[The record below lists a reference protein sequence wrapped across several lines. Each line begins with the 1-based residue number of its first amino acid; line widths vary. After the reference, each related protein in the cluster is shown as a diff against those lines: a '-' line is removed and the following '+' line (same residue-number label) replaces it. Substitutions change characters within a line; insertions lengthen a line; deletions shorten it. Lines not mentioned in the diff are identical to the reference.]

1 MAIESPTPP
10 EPVPTAPAP
19 AATTD
24 VPVPQWSYPPEG
36 LVVAEEVANVEAEK
50 RYAATQLL
58 LIRRRFVRNRVAVV
72 GGVVILAFYIAALV
86 ANVLAPYDADQRFDL
101 AVYVPPQ
108 PIYLVDNGRVYPHV
122 LGLRLTTDAETL
134 RRTYTPDPRTK
145 VPLEFFVH
153 GTPYRLFGLLPTDIH
168 LFGVSRDDM
177 GVFLLGTDRQGRD
190 QLSRLLIG
198 SQISLTIGLV
208 GVFLSL
214 LIGSVLGVASGYYG
228 GWVDDLIQRL
238 IEVVRSFPAIPL
250 WMALAAAFP
259 PHWPALQVYFAIS
272 VVLSLIGWT
281 WLARQLRGKV
291 LALREE
297 EFVLATQLAGGSDAR
312 VIFRHLIPAVSGH
325 IVVIS
330 TLAIPGMILA
340 ETALTFLGI
349 GIRPPLVSWGTLLQD
364 AQNIQTL
371 AHFPWLLMPVV
382 FIASAVLAFNFLGD
396 GLRDAADPQ
405 SAVL

>member
-1 MAIESPTPP
+1 MSD
-10 EPVPTAPAP
+10 VRAPA
-19 AATTD
+19 
-24 VPVPQWSYPPEG
+24 WSYPVDD
-36 LVVAEEVANVEAEK
+36 VVAERDVVDVADEK
-50 RYAATQLL
+50 RFAASQLE
-58 LIRRRFVRNRVAVV
+58 LIRRRFLRNRTAII
-72 GGVVILAFYIAALV
+72 GGVVVVGFYVVALF
-86 ANVLAPYDADQRFDL
+86 ANFLAPYDADHRFDTRL
-101 AVYVPPQ
+101 YVPPQ
-108 PIYLVDNGRVYPHV
+108 PIYLIDDGKIYPHV
-122 LGLRLTTDAETL
+122 LGLRAVTDLDTL
-134 RRTYTPDPRTK
+134 RRTYVPDATQKIP
-145 VPLEFFVH
+145 VEFFVS
-153 GTPYRLFGLLPTDIH
+153 GESYRLFGLIQTNVH
-168 LFGVSRDDM
+168 LFGIRDPDM

-208 GVFLSL
+208 GVLLSL
-214 LIGSVLGVASGYYG
+214 LIGSIFGVASGYYG
-228 GWVDDLIQRL
+228 GWIDDVMQRI

-297 EFVLATQLAGGSDAR
+297 EFVLAAQLAGASDAR
-312 VIFRHLIPAVSGH
+312 VISRHLVPAVSGH
-325 IVVIS
+325 IIVIS

-349 GIRPPLVSWGTLLQD
+349 GIRPPLVSWGTLLHE

-371 AHFPWLLMPVV
+371 AHFPWLVVGPVV
-382 FIASAVLAFNFLGD
+382 FIASAVLALNFVGD
-396 GLRDAADPQ
+396 GLRDATDPY
-405 SAVL
+405 SVG

>member
-1 MAIESPTPP
+1 MSTEVELT
-10 EPVPTAPAP
+10 TAVR
-19 AATTD
+19 TE
-24 VPVPQWSYPPEG
+24 WSYPTDQLP
-36 LVVAEEVANVEAEK
+36 AEEVATAEAEK
-50 RYAATQLL
+50 RYAATQWQI
-58 LIRRRFVRNRVAVV
+58 IRRRFARNRVAVI
-72 GGVVILAFYIAALV
+72 GAIVILAFYVLAAL
-86 ANVLAPYDADQRFDL
+86 ANFVAPYGADQRFDL

-108 PIYLVDNGRVYPHV
+108 PIYLVDDGRVYPHV
-122 LGLRLTTDAETL
+122 LSLRLTTDPETL
-134 RRTYTPDPRTK
+134 RRTYTPDAGVK
-145 VPLEFFVH
+145 VPVQFFVQ
-153 GTPYRLFGLLPTDIH
+153 GEPYRLLGLIPTSIH
-168 LFGVSRDDM
+168 LYGVPGQDF

-198 SQISLTIGLV
+198 SQISLTIGLL

-228 GWVDDLIQRL
+228 GWIDDLIQRM

-297 EFVLATQLAGGSDAR
+297 EFVLATQLAGGSDRR
-312 VIFRHLIPAVSGH
+312 VIFRHLLPEVSGH
-325 IVVIS
+325 IIVVS
-330 TLAIPGMILA
+330 TLAVPGMILA

-382 FIASAVLAFNFLGD
+382 FIAAAVLAFNFLGD
-396 GLRDAADPQ
+396 GLRDATDPH
-405 SAVL
+405 SAML